1 MEMSVAYLRQALEFF
16 TSRGFILVSE
26 ERTCGQFE
34 GRSVTATSHTIT
46 RSKGESLTIEHVVHP
61 VKPEMYFLE
70 LAYLGLSSFSFP
82 IDSWKIHAKYV
93 EFRYYADPNG
103 RGLSLKIEPQ

>member
-1 MEMSVAYLRQALEFF
+1 
-16 TSRGFILVSE
+16 
-26 ERTCGQFE
+26 
-34 GRSVTATSHTIT
+34 
-46 RSKGESLTIEHVVHP
+46 
-61 VKPEMYFLE
+61 MYFLE